1 MPQQVQQRGF
11 LQDLRKNV
19 QQRGFF
25 SFPSMISS
33 PRFIEK
39 TENETASSDAPR
51 LHELARLWTV
61 RTTRLLRSE
70 HRGAHAIDLELGLA
84 GIPATTVTLVPAAP
98 AAPRHDTR
106 V

>member
-1 MPQQVQQRGF
+1 
-11 LQDLRKNV
+11 LQDPRKNV

-25 SFPSMISS
+25 FFFPRMISS

-39 TENETASSDAPR
+39 TENETASNDAPR

-84 GIPATTVTLVPAAP
+84 GIPATTVPLVPAAP

-106 V
+106 M